1 MELQSSIEAAPQI
14 PIQGRETMTTKITLP
29 LLSIVFASQVAL
41 ADGIKLPGITIDE
54 NGIKAPG
61 VEIDKDGIRTPGV
74 TIDDEGVSAP
84 GVRVDQDG
92 VSAPGVRIEAGDRTR
107 IRESRAPGQ
116 YDNEF
121 FAADGS
127 VSRDKF
133 DGMDLRGYDFSGYR
147 LDRVKFVD
155 TDLEGADFRGAIM
168 DRVKFDNVNLEGA
181 DFSDTILSRV
191 DFEDSRLGGACFIYA
206 TMDRTEFDDSDLTDA
221 VWIGVLADRTDF
233 KNSDRGALITRGPE
247 SCLDHRASLSIE
259 APIRERPAII
269 DAAAIEDVLSR
280 GADTRVDLTVNF
292 AYDSDLVQGEAH
304 AQILEIAEALSQPGL
319 AKQRIMVEGHTD
331 GDGEAGYNVDLSYR
345 RAIAVVRML
354 TDQYDIPKDRLEV
367 QGFGEERPV
376 ADNASDNGKALNRRV
391 TLVNL
396 GNV

>member
-1 MELQSSIEAAPQI
+1 MN
-14 PIQGRETMTTKITLP
+14 MKISLP
-29 LLSIVFASQVAL
+29 LLSIIVASQTAF

-61 VEIDKDGIRTPGV
+61 VEITNEGIRAPGV

-84 GVRVDQDG
+84 GVRVDENG

-107 IRESRAPGQ
+107 IREGRTPGR
-116 YDNEF
+116 YDSEF
-121 FAADGS
+121 FTAEGS

-168 DRVKFDNVNLEGA
+168 DRVEFDNVNLEGA
-181 DFSDTILSRV
+181 DFSDAILSRV
-191 DFEDSRLGGACFIYA
+191 EFEDSRLGGACFIYA
-206 TMDRTEFDDSDLTDA
+206 TMDRTEFDDSDLTEA

-233 KNSDRGALITRGPE
+233 KNSDRGALITRGPT
-247 SCLDHRASLSIE
+247 SCLDHQASLSID
-259 APIRERPAII
+259 APIADRPAII
-269 DAAAIEDVLSR
+269 EAAVIEDALSK
-280 GADTRVDLTVNF
+280 GTDARVDLTVNF
-292 AYDSDLVQGEAH
+292 AYDSDQVQGEAH

-319 AKQRIMVEGHTD
+319 ARQRIMVEGHTD

-345 RAIAVVRML
+345 RAITVVRML
-354 TDQYDIPKDRLEV
+354 TDQYDIPAGRLEV
-367 QGFGEERPV
+367 KGFGEERPV
-376 ADNASDNGKALNRRV
+376 ADNGSDSGKALNRRV

-396 GNV
+396 GSV